1 MPVRICAL
9 EDIVRDSGVAA
20 LVDGEQVAVFRLSD
34 DRVFAL
40 GNRDPFSG
48 ANVLSRGIV
57 GDLKGELVVASPVY
71 KQHFSLA
78 TGRCLEDATVRIPT
92 YVARVEDGFV
102 VVEPHTRV
110 TTTCCYCGV
119 GCGVVVSAAGSNVV
133 AVQGD
138 KTHPANF
145 GRLCTK
151 GAALD
156 LSAAA
161 GGRLLY
167 PEVNGERRT
176 WDQALDHA
184 AAKFRDIIAAHG
196 PDAVAFYISGQL
208 LTEDYYVFNKLAK
221 GLVGTNNVDTNSRLC
236 MSSAVAGYKQSLG
249 ADAPPCAY
257 EDIDAADLI
266 FIAGSNTAFAHPIL
280 YRRIED
286 ARAKN
291 PALKVIVADPRAT
304 VTARAADLHLALK
317 PGTDIALFN
326 GMLNVFFREGFLEK
340 TYMEEHTENFQ
351 NLEQLIATWTPERA
365 AEVCE
370 LPVEKIVEAARLF
383 GRATAALSLYCQG
396 LNQSASGTAKN
407 SALINLH
414 LATGQIG
421 RPGAGPFSLTGQ
433 PNAMGGREV
442 GGMANLL
449 SAHRD
454 LSSATDRAE
463 VAAFWGVEDVPAK
476 PGKTAVEMFEA
487 VGRGEIKAVWI
498 ACTNPAQ
505 SMPDVNAVRKALEVA
520 EFVVVQEAFRDAET
534 CDYADVLLPAA
545 TWAEKEGTVTNSE
558 RRISR
563 VRAAVPPPGQARP
576 DWRIAVDFA
585 RRLAGEELFG
595 YQNPEEIFNEH
606 RESTRGRDLDITG
619 LSWDLLDT
627 QGPQQWP
634 CPADPA
640 SGGKVDGNATAL
652 LPAGRRDLGKA
663 RLYED
668 GVFPT
673 PDGKARFANVA
684 YRPLAEPRESR
695 YPFSLTTGRLRD
707 QWHGMSRTGTLGRLF
722 GHVAEPCVQMNP
734 QDMERRAVKE
744 GELVH
749 VTSKR
754 GSIVVPVQASDELS
768 LGQAFIAMHWGA
780 EYLSGCS
787 STGAPL
793 AGVNALTT
801 SAFCPTSKQPELKHA
816 AVKILKAELA
826 WSLLGVAWLADDDAL
841 RVREALRHIMVLF
854 PFASCVPF
862 GRERSG
868 ILLRAAAH
876 ETPPDELLARIEG
889 LLGLATPETL
899 RYADR
904 KRGQRRA
911 LRLVR
916 TGDEARLD
924 AFMLAGDTTAEA
936 WIKTLLQDEL
946 PAQAYG
952 RLLLVP
958 GAKAPVAVQARGKQI
973 CTCFNVTDAQITEHL
988 LECRGIAAERLSS
1001 LQASLK
1007 CGTNCGSCI
1016 PELKR
1021 MVGASTSSP
1030 HAA

>member
-78 TGRCLEDATVRIPT
+78 TGRCLEDATARIPT
-92 YVARVEDGFV
+92 YVTRIEDGFI
-102 VVEPHTRV
+102 VVEPHARV

-563 VRAAVPPPGQARP
+563 VRAAVPPPGEARP

-585 RRLAGEELFG
+585 RRLGGEELFG

-619 LSWDLLDT
+619 LSYGLLERD
-627 QGPQQWP
+627 GPQQWP
-634 CPADPA
+634 YPEGAR
-640 SGGKVDGNATAL
+640 GG
-652 LPAGRRDLGKA
+652 RA
-663 RLYED
+663 RLYAD
-668 GVFPT
+668 GRFPT
-673 PDGKARFANVA
+673 PSGRARFIATDYVPPA
-684 YRPLAEPRESR
+684 EEAGGEYPLR
-695 YPFSLTTGRLRD
+695 LTTGRLRD
-707 QWHGMSRTGTLGRLF
+707 QWHSMTRTGRFARLF
-722 GHVAEPCVQMNP
+722 SHSPEPEIALNP
-734 QDMERRAVKE
+734 RDLDGLQIKDQD
-744 GELVH
+744 LVRI
-749 VTSKR
+749 TSRR
-754 GSIVVPVQASDELS
+754 GSLVMKVRASDDMRP
-768 LGQAFIAMHWGA
+768 GDAFVAMHWG
-780 EYLSGCS
+780 GRFM
-787 STGAPL
+787 GGV
-793 AGVNALTT
+793 GVNALTVPAVDPY
-801 SAFCPTSKQPELKHA
+801 SRQPELKHA
-816 AVKILKAELA
+816 AIRIE
-826 WSLLGVAWLADDDAL
+826 
-841 RVREALRHIMVLF
+841 
-854 PFASCVPF
+854 PFAARWRGAFSATASP
-862 GRERSG
+862 E
-868 ILLRAAAH
+868 LQRAAGAWI
-876 ETPPDELLARIEG
+876 ARFDYAALTLVEG
-889 LLGLATPETL
+889 PETL
-899 RYADR
+899 
-904 KRGQRRA
+904 
-911 LRLVR
+911 LRL
-916 TGDEARLD
+916 E
-924 AFMLAGDTTAEA
+924 LATAGEPSAEA
-936 WIKTLLQDEL
+936 LAALENLFGQPPVTGAAAFERAVCACFKVDESRIRAAVAAGATLANLQKD
-946 PAQAYG
+946 
-952 RLLLVP
+952 
-958 GAKAPVAVQARGKQI
+958 
-973 CTCFNVTDAQITEHL
+973 
-988 LECRGIAAERLSS
+988 
-1001 LQASLK
+1001 LK
-1007 CGTNCGSCI
+1007 CGTNCGACV
-1016 PELKR
+1016 PELR
-1021 MVGASTSSP
+1021 RLVTA
-1030 HAA
+1030 